1 MTNSSYNVSST
12 SFLLPIFG
20 PFFVSFSSVFTSAL
34 LFGFFSTSSLKT
46 EDLRRRLRAVGE
58 DDDDDDFDLVHGLNG
73 SDDLIFAWKLSC
85 FFGMSRSCSG
95 KGLESLKIDISVI

>member
-58 DDDDDDFDLVHGLNG
+58 DDDDLVQGLNG

-85 FFGMSRSCSG
+85 FFGMSWSCSG

>member
-20 PFFVSFSSVFTSAL
+20 PFFVSFSSIFTSAL

-58 DDDDDDFDLVHGLNG
+58 DDDDLVQGLNG

-85 FFGMSRSCSG
+85 FFGMSWSCSG